1 MAMARKSLPGPFVII
16 DPAGQPLRDGSGA
29 LREFSTEKRATAF
42 LRPGDKVML
51 GKR

>member
-1 MAMARKSLPGPFVII
+1 MSKNRMPGPFVIL
-16 DPAGQPLRDGSGA
+16 DCEGQHLRDGSGA

-51 GKR
+51 SRR